1 MLPSD
6 SAWNAFELFFRRS
19 PFNLCPK
26 ASPVKITFQ
35 FEAQLRHTT
44 GRSGFSAD
52 FEPAC
57 SVSQA
62 IQVLAGL
69 MGEEFSARVLSA
81 GGDVQPGLLIFL
93 NERPLLPAELAAT
106 TLSEGDVLLLYPP
119 ISGG

>member
-1 MLPSD
+1 M
-6 SAWNAFELFFRRS
+6 
-19 PFNLCPK
+19 
-26 ASPVKITFQ
+26 
-35 FEAQLRHTT
+35 
-44 GRSGFSAD
+44 
-52 FEPAC
+52 
-57 SVSQA
+57 SQA
-62 IQVLAGL
+62 LQILAGL